1 MFDVIPQV
9 GVRVPESCSIIYQ
22 LVVPLADYYTSKFMD
37 YGAQSPALGILFQIV
52 EREREISVTVI
63 TGSRQIYFWYV
74 AMND

>member
-9 GVRVPESCSIIYQ
+9 RVRVPESCSIIYQ
-22 LVVPLADYYTSKFMD
+22 LVVPLADYYTSKFLN
-37 YGAQSPALGILFQIV
+37 YGAPSPALGILFQIV
-52 EREREISVTVI
+52 EREISVTVI

>member
-52 EREREISVTVI
+52 ERERDFSHCHHRIKTNLFLVCCCDE
-63 TGSRQIYFWYV
+63 
-74 AMND
+74 